1 MDDMNLVRM
10 FFSRVEQYGDER
22 ALMVK
27 RAGRYADISWREWG
41 RRVECVAG
49 GLMARGVQ
57 AGARVALLSENRPEW
72 SYADLGILSCGAAN
86 VPIYPTSQPR
96 QISYI
101 INNSESAVLFVSTNE
116 QLAKALQVRNDCPS
130 LGLIVSF
137 TAGADLAPE
146 LRVDGV
152 VTLDELAG
160 EGEKW
165 LAENPAVLSA
175 LREKIGA
182 DDLAT
187 VIYTSGTTGDP
198 KGVMLTHDNFYSN
211 CAAVREIVV
220 VDHHD
225 VCLSHLPLSHVLER
239 MAGYYLMIYG
249 GATIA
254 YAEAIDTVP
263 QNLEEVKPTL
273 MVSVPRLFEKIY
285 DKIMDAAHHATGL
298 KKKLMFWA
306 FGVAERLA
314 ACLDVNREPGA
325 GLRFEQK
332 LAEKLVFTKL
342 TAKLGGRMRFMVS
355 GGAPL
360 PRKIAEFFYGAGCS
374 ILEGYGLTETAP
386 VLAVNTLENM
396 RFGTVGLAIPG
407 VSLRIAEDGEILARG
422 PNIAQGYF
430 RNPEATAEAFVNGW
444 FHTGDVG
451 KIDAEGYLSITDR
464 KKDLIVTAGGKNIA
478 PQHLENLLKM
488 DKYISEV
495 MLYGDRKKFI
505 SALVVPDYERI
516 EEYALTHDVLYTDVT
531 GLIGDPEI
539 VRQIERRIAKV
550 QDEHDIP
557 PYERVKKFVLMAQ
570 DFSMEAGEVTP
581 TLKLR
586 RKIVTSKFQ
595 QQLDALYEE

>member
-1 MDDMNLVRM
+1 MNLVQL

-27 RAGRYADISWREWG
+27 RAGRYGDISWRDWG

-49 GLMARGVQ
+49 GLKARGVQ
-57 AGARVALLSENRPEW
+57 GGDRVALLSENRPEW
-72 SYADLGILSCGAAN
+72 SYADLGILSCGALT
-86 VPIYPTSQPR
+86 VPIYPTNQPR
-96 QISYI
+96 QVSYI
-101 INNSESAVLFVSTNE
+101 INNSESEVLFVSTNE
-116 QLAKALQVRNDCPS
+116 QLAKALQARKDCPT
-130 LGLIVSF
+130 LRLIVPF
-137 TAGADLAPE
+137 TAAADLDPE

-152 VTLDELAG
+152 VSLDELAA

-165 LAENPAVLSA
+165 LTENPAVLTE
-175 LREKIGA
+175 LREKIAA

-187 VIYTSGTTGDP
+187 IIYTSGTTGEP
-198 KGVMLTHDNFYSN
+198 KGVMLSHDNFYAN
-211 CAAVREIVV
+211 CAAVGEIVV
-220 VDHHD
+220 VDHND

-239 MAGYYLMIYG
+239 MAGYYLMIYS

-273 MVSVPRLFEKIY
+273 MVSVPRLFEKIH
-285 DKIMDAAHHATGL
+285 DKIMDTAHHAPGV

-314 ACLDVNREPGA
+314 ACLNESREPGA

-332 LAEKLVFTKL
+332 LAARLVFSKL

-360 PRKIAEFFYGAGCS
+360 PRKIAEFFYGAGCP

-386 VLAVNTLENM
+386 VLTVNTMENM
-396 RFGTVGLAIPG
+396 RFGTVGKAIPG
-407 VSLRIAEDGEILARG
+407 VSLRLAEDGEILARG
-422 PNIAQGYF
+422 PNIARGYY
-430 RNPEATAEAFVNGW
+430 RDPAATAAAFLDGW

-451 KIDAEGYLSITDR
+451 EIDADGYLSITDR

-516 EEYALTHDVLYTDVT
+516 EEYAMEHDVLYTDAT
-531 GLIGDPEI
+531 GLINDPEI
-539 VRQIERRIAKV
+539 VRLIERRIAKV

-557 PYERVKKFVLMAQ
+557 QYERVKKFILLPQ
-570 DFSMEAGEVTP
+570 DFSLAAGEVTP

-586 RKIVTSKFQ
+586 RKIVTAKFQ